1 MWLYGELVARSMA
14 ALCAER
20 ELWKMMSPS
29 RRGSAARAVKAKI
42 APRRNAHAAVGF
54 TALSCAMHFL
64 LFYTYVPD
72 VLEKRPAFRGAHL
85 GHARAAQARGELRL
99 AGAFADPVDGAAL
112 FFEAASKTVVEQFAR
127 DDPYVTGGLVT
138 RWVVREWT
146 TVVGDNPAHPLPP
159 GL

>member
-1 MWLYGELVARSMA
+1 
-14 ALCAER
+14 
-20 ELWKMMSPS
+20 
-29 RRGSAARAVKAKI
+29 
-42 APRRNAHAAVGF
+42 
-54 TALSCAMHFL
+54 MHFL

-72 VLEKRPAFRGAHL
+72 VLEKRPKFRGAHL
-85 GHARAAQARGELRL
+85 GHARAAVARGELRL

-112 FFEAASKTVVEQFAR
+112 FFQADSKNVVEQFAR